1 MFSEIPSPGG
11 GQNRMKLTKAEYLKG
26 TLGFLF
32 LMGLIVLYAFEFKY
46 FSNTLEVKSL
56 VVRSLLFGFLIGG
69 VAAYFFTKDYTDL
82 LERLKVSMFF
92 IILIPLFMPLFGSLS
107 NRLLSFEEKEKTE
120 VEVFAQQVY
129 GASRFGNVK
138 GQINK
143 DGYYLF
149 FIKDSK
155 VYRVKTKNLLF
166 PNAQK
171 GDRVTVN
178 FKKGFWG
185 YEYFLEK

>member
-11 GQNRMKLTKAEYLKG
+11 GQNRMKLTKGEYLKG
-26 TLGFLF
+26 ILGFLF
-32 LMGLIVLYAFEFKY
+32 LIGLIVLYAFEFKY
-46 FSNTLEVKSL
+46 FSNTIEVKSL
-56 VVRSLLFGFLIGG
+56 IVKSLLFGLMVGG
-69 VAAYFFTKDYTDL
+69 ITAFYFTKDYTDL
-82 LERLKVSMFF
+82 LEKLKASMFF

-107 NRLLSFEEKEKTE
+107 NRVLSFQEKEKTE
-120 VEVFAQQVY
+120 VEVFGQQVY

-149 FIKDSK
+149 FIKDKK
-155 VYRVKTKNLLF
+155 VHRVKTKNLLF
-166 PNAQK
+166 PDAKK
-171 GDRVTVN
+171 GDRVMIN

-185 YEYFLEK
+185 YEYFIEN